1 LLPQVRRLRRSPRY
15 SPHMSAGK
23 DRTSWRGFISTLKDR
38 CRQLRWP
45 IVALLGWCLAGF
57 FAVTLTIQRIELQG
71 HLHIAWGNAP
81 EWLSAIATI
90 AAFGALLFAALTWR
104 AGQAERRSRDADQAR
119 LIIVEPKDPDIPA
132 TAGYRVPLLKERDFV
147 VRNHSPAPIYNVIVQ
162 SMTGSI
168 VDTLAMEWV
177 LQPGEATK
185 PITVVSPK
193 PSPLLHQNVRFV
205 FIDSH
210 GRGWSRLG
218 TDQPEPS
225 D

>member
-1 LLPQVRRLRRSPRY
+1 
-15 SPHMSAGK
+15 MSAGK
-23 DRTSWRGFISTLKDR
+23 DRTSWRGFVSTLVDR
-38 CRQLRWP
+38 CRKPRWP
-45 IVALLGWCLAGF
+45 IVALLGWCTAGF
-57 FAVTLTIQRIELQG
+57 FAVILAVQRIELQG

-119 LIIVEPKDPDIPA
+119 LIVVEPEDPDIPA
-132 TAGYRVPLLKERDFV
+132 TPGYKVPILKERDFV
-147 VRNHSPAPIYNVIVQ
+147 VRNRSRAPIYDVIVQ
-162 SMTGSI
+162 SMNDSI
-168 VDTLAMEWV
+168 VNNLAMESV

-185 PITVVSPK
+185 PITVSSPK
-193 PSPLLHQNVRFV
+193 PSPLLHRSVRFV
-205 FIDSH
+205 FLDSH

-218 TDQPEPS
+218 TAQPEPS